1 MKVVIAIDSFK
12 GSISSIEAGTAAA
25 AGVRDVFEEAE
36 IITVPLADGGEGT
49 VDALI
54 RAASGQR
61 VDLMVTGP
69 LGEPVQAGYGLLDGG
84 ATAVIEVAA
93 ACGLTLVSPEER
105 DPLATTTFG
114 VGELIADALE
124 RGCRR
129 LIVGL
134 GGSATSDA
142 GAGMLQA
149 LGCALQ
155 DAHGADIARGGG
167 ALASLAAI
175 DRSGLH
181 PRLAD
186 GSVRIEVACDVDN
199 PLHGPEG
206 AAHVFAPQKGASPAA
221 VLQLDAGLRRFADVC
236 REQLGC
242 DVQRIPGAGAA
253 GGLGAAFAGL
263 LGAAMRPGAALVLE
277 AAGFDRLLPHC
288 DFVITGEGRLD
299 GQTARGKAPLAVA
312 AAAAARG
319 IPVIALA
326 GSIAPEADALAS
338 HGITTALP
346 IGPGPMPL
354 EQAMQPETA
363 LQGMR
368 RTTRELFRLIR
379 STKGDHH

>member
-12 GSISSIEAGTAAA
+12 GSISSIEAATAAA
-25 AGVRDVFEEAE
+25 AGVKDIFEDAE
-36 IITVPLADGGEGT
+36 VITIPLADGGEGT

-54 RAASGQR
+54 QAAGGERIVRA
-61 VDLMVTGP
+61 VTGP

-93 ACGLTLVSPEER
+93 ACGLTLVPPAKR
-105 DPLATTTFG
+105 DPLMTTTFG

-134 GGSATSDA
+134 GGSATNDA

-149 LGCALQ
+149 LGCTLR
-155 DAHGADIARGGG
+155 DADGADIARGG
-167 ALASLAAI
+167 ALASLATI

-186 GSVRIEVACDVDN
+186 DSVCIEVACDVDN

-221 VLQLDAGLRRFADVC
+221 VDALDTGLRRFADVA

-277 AAGFDRLLPHC
+277 AAGFDRLLEGC
-288 DFVITGEGRLD
+288 DFVVTGEGRLD

-326 GSIAPEADALAS
+326 GSVAPEADNLAS
-338 HGITTALP
+338 HGITAALS

-354 EQAMQPETA
+354 EQAMLPDTA

-368 RTTRELFRLIR
+368 RTTRELFRLLRITI
-379 STKGDHH
+379 SHHR

>member
-25 AGVRDVFEEAE
+25 AGVKDIFEDAE
-36 IITVPLADGGEGT
+36 VIAIPLADGGEGT

-54 RAASGQR
+54 QAAGGER
-61 VDLMVTGP
+61 IARTVTGP

-93 ACGLTLVSPEER
+93 ACGLTLVPPEKR
-105 DPLATTTFG
+105 DPLVTTTFG
-114 VGELIADALE
+114 VGELIVDALE

-134 GGSATSDA
+134 GGSATNDA

-149 LGCALQ
+149 LDCALR
-155 DAHGADIARGGG
+155 DASGADIARGGG
-167 ALASLAAI
+167 ALASLASI
-175 DRSGLH
+175 DRAGLH

-186 GSVRIEVACDVDN
+186 VRIDVACDVDN
-199 PLHGPEG
+199 PLHGLDG

-221 VLQLDAGLRRFADVC
+221 VEALDAGLRRFADVA

-263 LGAAMRPGAALVLE
+263 LGASMRPGAALVLE
-277 AAGFDRLLPHC
+277 AAGFDRLLAGC
-288 DFVITGEGRLD
+288 DFVVTGEGRLD

-326 GSIAPEADALAS
+326 GSIAPEADSLAS
-338 HGITTALP
+338 HGITAALP

-354 EQAMQPETA
+354 EQAMLPETA
-363 LQGMR
+363 LLGMR
-368 RTTRELFRLIR
+368 RTARELFRLLR
-379 STKGDHH
+379 STKGYQR

>member
-12 GSISSIEAGTAAA
+12 GSISSTEAGTAAA
-25 AGVRDVFEEAE
+25 AGVRDIFEDAE

-54 RAASGQR
+54 RAANGQR
-61 VDLMVTGP
+61 VELTVSGP
-69 LGEPVQAGYGLLDGG
+69 LGEPVQAVYGLLDDGE
-84 ATAVIEVAA
+84 TAVIEVAA
-93 ACGLTLVSPEER
+93 ACGLTLVPPEQR
-105 DPLATTTFG
+105 DPLVTTTFG
-114 VGELIADALE
+114 VGELIADALG
-124 RGCRR
+124 RGCSK

-134 GGSATSDA
+134 GGSATNDA

-149 LGCALQ
+149 LGCSLRDERSFELAQ
-155 DAHGADIARGGG
+155 GGG
-167 ALASLAAI
+167 ALASLAVI

-181 PRLAD
+181 PCL
-186 GSVRIEVACDVDN
+186 GGVRIEVACDVDN

-221 VLQLDAGLRRFADVC
+221 VEQLDAGLRRFADIA
-236 REQLGC
+236 REQLGV

-277 AAGFDRLLPHC
+277 AAGFDQLLERC

-312 AAAAARG
+312 ATASSRG
-319 IPVIALA
+319 IPVITLA
-326 GSIAPEADALAS
+326 GSIAPEADTLAAQ
-338 HGITTALP
+338 GITIALP

-354 EQAMQPETA
+354 EQAMLPETA
-363 LQGMR
+363 LLGMR
-368 RTTRELFRLIR
+368 RTARELFRLIR
-379 STKGDHH
+379 STQQRQQP